1 MDISTLIAG
10 LLTIAIL
17 TFLYRDNPIY
27 KMAEY
32 LLVGVAIGYALV
44 IAWTSTVMDLLVEP
58 LAGGKLSLL
67 VPLIL
72 GLMMFAR
79 IFPKAAPISRIPLA
93 ILIGSGAGA
102 AIPAMLGPRILTQMS
117 DTIGNVVGT
126 SAGPSISGLIVLIGL
141 MATLSYFYFS
151 RPQTGALGVSSR
163 IGTYFLMIFFGAT
176 FGYTVMSRMS
186 TFIGRAEF
194 LLSDFLGLLK

>member
-17 TFLYRDNPIY
+17 TFLYRDNPVY

-58 LAGGKLSLL
+58 LADGKFSLL
-67 VPLIL
+67 IPLIL

-102 AIPAMLGPRILTQMS
+102 AIPAMLGPRILAQMD
-117 DTIGNVVGT
+117 DTIFT
-126 SAGPSISGLIVLIGL
+126 TIDAGSFFISSLVILIGL
-141 MATLSYFYFS
+141 LATLSYFYFS

>member
-1 MDISTLIAG
+1 MDINTLIAAI
-10 LLTIAIL
+10 LTIAIL
-17 TFLYRDNPIY
+17 TFLYRDNPVY

-32 LLVGVAIGYALV
+32 LLVGVSIGYALV

-58 LAGGKLSLL
+58 LADGKLSL
-67 VPLIL
+67 VFPLIL
-72 GLMMFAR
+72 ALMMFAR

-102 AIPAMLGPRILTQMS
+102 AIPAMLGPRILNQMN
-117 DTIGNVVGT
+117 DTVFSTVGGT
-126 SAGPSISGLIVLIGL
+126 GEISVSGLIVVIGL
-141 MATLSYFYFS
+141 FATLSYFYFS
-151 RPQTGALGVSSR
+151 RPQTGALGISSK

-194 LLSDFLGLLK
+194 LLSDFLGLLR